1 MKQGL
6 FLVTRSHGACWD
18 DSRSM
23 EEQTEWPAHAEFM
36 NSLEREGFVAL
47 GGPVVGTRDVLLVV
61 RASDETEI
69 HERISTDP
77 WSRSDLLH
85 VTGIRPW
92 TLRLGS
98 IPNRTPGGS
107 VAS

>member
-1 MKQGL
+1 MTQGL
-6 FLVTRSHGACWD
+6 FLVTRSRGARWD

-23 EEQTEWPAHAEFM
+23 EEQEEWPAHAEFM

-47 GGPVVGTRDVLLVV
+47 GGPVMGTRDVLLVV
-61 RASDETEI
+61 RASGETEI
-69 HERISTDP
+69 RERLSRDP
-77 WSRSDLLH
+77 WSRSDLLR

-92 TLRLGS
+92 ALRLGS
-98 IPNRTPGGS
+98 IPDRTPGGS